1 MLCILIVL
9 CLISSTIYFLVSLN
23 KERKKYKDLLNE
35 GKSKYEKLL
44 KQYEEKLKNII
55 VEEKERQIREAAS
68 ITHHLSNVISGMN
81 HELSPWIGG
90 IKNKIS
96 RLSSKSRSS
105 VISLPEIAVKLTDI
119 IKACDSMSLI
129 LDNLSKDVKKVQNY
143 DIYNSNILDTIV
155 SWVRLTISDRSIKEN
170 ISEDNF
176 IIDKSTLSFN
186 CNHSPLLVS
195 QIVLNLVKNSIEHNG
210 HMLETLKIRISGD
223 PEMKS
228 IIYEDNGK
236 GIPENSLSSIFV
248 PGMTTKNND
257 KELHGLGLSLC
268 QDYCST
274 MNAVI
279 VAEPSRFGARFV
291 IFFESDSTAAAL
303 NSKVHRVKMERES
316 SIRVACRLDNQN
328 GG

>member
-1 MLCILIVL
+1 VA
-9 CLISSTIYFLVSLN
+9 CLIASTWYFIISLRR
-23 KERKKYKDLLNE
+23 ERKKYRDLLNE
-35 GKSKYEKLL
+35 GKSKYERLL
-44 KQYEEKLKNII
+44 SEYEEKLKSKI

-68 ITHHLSNVISGMN
+68 MTHHLSNVISGMN

-96 RLSSKSRSS
+96 RLSSKSRST

-143 DIYNSNILDTIV
+143 DTFNSNILDTIV
-155 SWVRLTISDRSIKEN
+155 SWVRLTISDRSIKES
-170 ISEDNF
+170 ISEENF

-223 PEMKS
+223 HEMKY

-236 GIPENSLSSIFV
+236 GIPDSNLTSIFV
-248 PGMTTKNND
+248 PGVTTKNND
-257 KELHGLGLSLC
+257 KEIHGLGLSLC

-274 MNAVI
+274 MGAVI
-279 VAEPSRFGARFV
+279 IAEQSKIGARFV
-291 IFFESDSTAAAL
+291 IFFESDNTRAVY
-303 NSKVHRVKMERES
+303 NSKVNKVKLERES
-316 SIRVACRLDNQN
+316 SIQTACRLDNEHRR
-328 GG
+328 